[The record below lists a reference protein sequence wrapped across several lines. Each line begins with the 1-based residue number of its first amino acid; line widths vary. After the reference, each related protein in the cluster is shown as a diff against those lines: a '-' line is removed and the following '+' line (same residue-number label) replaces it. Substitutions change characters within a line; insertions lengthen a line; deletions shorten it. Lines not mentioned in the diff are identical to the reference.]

1 MGRIFPAAGSG
12 GGRCCLCRR
21 WPSKGGGFR
30 SVGRAPRRPA
40 AAVTPQEKG
49 PLRQLCAPQRGARWR
64 SWCRLYLIH
73 CRGAA
78 ALRRHRGTAAQRS
91 VAGQKTGRIPGGQRM
106 ITVHMDEVG
115 FEVKTISSG
124 GFRYHFYR
132 CWIVVASNAPV
143 YTRCRLLGP
152 TAPSPQCTGVAPPD
166 AQAAGGVCWPVHTGQ
181 GKSLRRSRTGGRT
194 MTAGHIPPAC
204 WW

>member
-1 MGRIFPAAGSG
+1 MSTSYGTFGRGHYFRGMARIFPAAGSG

-115 FEVKTISSG
+115 FEVRTCIHNRMMQAGQGIFPPCKAKN
-124 GFRYHFYR
+124 R
-132 CWIVVASNAPV
+132 SNTWCIA
-143 YTRCRLLGP
+143 RFFN
-152 TAPSPQCTGVAPPD
+152 
-166 AQAAGGVCWPVHTGQ
+166 AAGREKTWPDCV
-181 GKSLRRSRTGGRT
+181 RRL
-194 MTAGHIPPAC
+194 
-204 WW
+204 